1 MFILSCN
8 YQVASYVS
16 RVSSGNHSLITY
28 CHSLHLYNSVALLEL
43 TFPLDFTHHL
53 ESAGDQKQC
62 KEEYLPILYQN
73 LNIYGFPVS
82 YNSNETTELSVWT
95 TTCTHAILI
104 SIIVQLILWIL
115 SSIQCQSLNVGR
127 FLMRLYGFQFLHQGE
142 IYLWQETVLNGHIAS
157 CNFPCHMPTFLT
169 FTMWWS
175 HVSKATP
182 RINYIA
188 ILCIHLSSIMMVFSH
203 TKSALATT
211 TVVNETRLLKSLT
224 DHE

>member
-1 MFILSCN
+1 M
-8 YQVASYVS
+8 
-16 RVSSGNHSLITY
+16 
-28 CHSLHLYNSVALLEL
+28 
-43 TFPLDFTHHL
+43 
-53 ESAGDQKQC
+53 
-62 KEEYLPILYQN
+62 
-73 LNIYGFPVS
+73 
-82 YNSNETTELSVWT
+82 
-95 TTCTHAILI
+95 HAILI
-104 SIIVQLILWIL
+104 SIIVQLILWML

-127 FLMRLYGFQFLHQGE
+127 FLMRLYGFHFLHQGE
-142 IYLWQETVLNGHIAS
+142 IYLWQETACSDSEWSHN
-157 CNFPCHMPTFLT
+157 CNFSCHIPTFLT